1 MTGRRANTSDLK
13 DSIVFVMSKYK
24 NVPMS
29 IQRLSL
35 LISFENNGVTTSW
48 KTVQKHV
55 DKMVKERKLRTVKLP
70 SEEEPITGYQ
80 LRN

>member
-1 MTGRRANTSDLK
+1 MTGRRANTSNLK
-13 DSIVFVMSKYK
+13 DSIVLVMSKYK
-24 NVPMS
+24 NDPMS

-70 SEEEPITGYQ
+70 SAEEPVTGYQ

>member
-1 MTGRRANTSDLK
+1 MTGRRANTSNLK
-13 DSIVFVMSKYK
+13 DSIVLVMSKYK
-24 NVPMS
+24 NDPMS

-70 SEEEPITGYQ
+70 SAEEPITGYQ

>member
-1 MTGRRANTSDLK
+1 MTGRRSNTSNLK

-24 NVPMS
+24 NDPMS

-35 LISFENNGVTTSW
+35 LISFENNGITTSW

-70 SEEEPITGYQ
+70 SAEEPVTGYQ

>member
-1 MTGRRANTSDLK
+1 MTGRRSNTSNLK

-24 NVPMS
+24 NDPMS

-70 SEEEPITGYQ
+70 SAEEPVTGYQ

>member
-1 MTGRRANTSDLK
+1 
-13 DSIVFVMSKYK
+13 MSKYK
-24 NVPMS
+24 NDPMS

-70 SEEEPITGYQ
+70 SAEEPITGYQ